1 MHRAVATWLTTER
14 LKLYYLML
22 TYFILIATYGNVL
35 NKTITE
41 DERLIK
47 QNQIIPLGPAK
58 TTVDQPTT
66 C

>member
-1 MHRAVATWLTTER
+1 MHRAVATWLVTER
-14 LKLYYLML
+14 LKLYHLML
-22 TYFILIATYGNVL
+22 IYSILIATYGNVL

-47 QNQIIPLGPAK
+47 QNGIIPLGPAK
-58 TTVDQPTT
+58 TTLDQPAT